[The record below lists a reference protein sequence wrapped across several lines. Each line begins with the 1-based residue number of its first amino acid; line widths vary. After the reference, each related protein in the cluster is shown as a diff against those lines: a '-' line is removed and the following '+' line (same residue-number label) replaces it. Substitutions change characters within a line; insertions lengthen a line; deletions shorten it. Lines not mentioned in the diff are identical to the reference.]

1 MCSNDLYLK
10 LLVFLIFTIVTVSLA
25 IASITNNPL
34 AYSTSTINST
44 AITTNA
50 FLDNIET
57 KKVRVGDID
66 IAYKIF
72 GKGKPLLLIPGFS
85 MTMDMWDPNML
96 NRLSSNHTII
106 VFDNRGIGQTTAG
119 NDPKKF
125 SISQFTNDTAGFL
138 ASLKLDDTSNNNQS
152 IDILGLS
159 LGGFI
164 AQEFVLTYP
173 DRVDKLILL
182 VSSCGGKESIPPQLS
197 PEAFRSMV
205 SGNASKALFLSTL
218 FPKEWINENIDYIE
232 KNFVF
237 PMGKIRTQNLLLQ
250 SQAAGNWEACDRLSN
265 ITNPTL
271 VVTGTEDITAPPA
284 NSVMMAEKIPGA
296 WLVQIRGGGHGLIF
310 QYPNE
315 FSEILETFFAVS

>member
-10 LLVFLIFTIVTVSLA
+10 SLVFLIFTIVTVSLA

-34 AYSTSTINST
+34 AYSYSTSTINST

-96 NRLSSNHTII
+96 NRLSNHTII

-125 SISQFTNDTAGFL
+125 SISQFANDTAGFL
-138 ASLKLDDTSNNNQS
+138 ASLKLDDTSND
-152 IDILGLS
+152 IGHTWFILGWIYCSRVCSHLS
-159 LGGFI
+159 
-164 AQEFVLTYP
+164 
-173 DRVDKLILL
+173 R
-182 VSSCGGKESIPPQLS
+182 
-197 PEAFRSMV
+197 
-205 SGNASKALFLSTL
+205 
-218 FPKEWINENIDYIE
+218 
-232 KNFVF
+232 
-237 PMGKIRTQNLLLQ
+237 
-250 SQAAGNWEACDRLSN
+250 
-265 ITNPTL
+265 
-271 VVTGTEDITAPPA
+271 
-284 NSVMMAEKIPGA
+284 
-296 WLVQIRGGGHGLIF
+296 
-310 QYPNE
+310 
-315 FSEILETFFAVS
+315 

>member
-10 LLVFLIFTIVTVSLA
+10 SLVFLIFTIVTVSLA

-125 SISQFTNDTAGFL
+125 SISQFANDTAGFL
-138 ASLKLDDTSNNNQS
+138 ASLKLDDTSN
-152 IDILGLS
+152 DILGLS

-315 FSEILETFFAVS
+315 FSEILETFFVVS